1 MAIIRWRLGVQYWGS
16 LVAKMRV
23 LVPSSAGVDELMK
36 KPRMSAAFFYYA
48 CVLGIMHL
56 GSAAYAHAAPVDF
69 QRQIRPILSDNCLRC
84 HGPDE
89 SSRMAGLR
97 LDTKE
102 GIFSP
107 RANGTP
113 VIPKNAPES
122 LLYKRISDPDPRHR
136 MPPLAAH
143 KELTDDQKALLRQ
156 WIEEGAEWKQHW
168 AFTPPTRRELPT
180 VKNEAWVRNPID
192 RFVLAKLEA
201 NGLQP
206 SAEGNRRELI
216 RRVTLDLTGLP
227 PTVEDVEA
235 FVNDKAENA
244 YSKLVDRL
252 LASEHFGEHRAHYWL
267 DAARYADTN
276 GFHYDNYR
284 EMWPYRDWVIQA
296 FNRNL
301 PFDKFV
307 IEQLAGDLLPN
318 PTLDQLIASGFNR
331 NHSTTSENGVIE
343 EEMAVMYV
351 KDRADTTAA
360 VFLALTGACATCHDH
375 KFDPISQKD
384 HYALEAF
391 FNNTT
396 QRVMDYN
403 RPDQP
408 PMVIVPQPEDRQ
420 RWSEL
425 HQRRKDLDA
434 RLTAIRQAPSPAFD
448 QWLNS
453 NSTLPATPLEA
464 APEVFR
470 LAADGIARAIV
481 KGVSQDVVLE
491 PGITLSEG
499 PWQGRRALKFDG
511 KSALKLPNVDAFTG
525 RDPFSVSAWVYIP
538 KIKYHPGL
546 TGDGSHST
554 IASQVTRVSTNGTT
568 TRRGWMM
575 FLDQGVPGM
584 ELFGDEGKA
593 IRAQALQNAPLK
605 EGVWTHLT
613 FTYDGS
619 GKETGLSL
627 HVNGNS
633 VPTERGAYGIQYL
646 HVANTL
652 PGTAKTDAPL
662 LMGSDGDQGL
672 FEGSI
677 AEFEIRSRAISAEES
692 RLVAAWPQ
700 IVDARKVKV
709 SEQSAAQKESLRLY
723 FSNHGDAPY
732 RDALRELASVD
743 AELKT
748 IENRS
753 ETALIMEDRAETK
766 PTANVL
772 FRGLYDQPRDAVS
785 ANVPSVLPPM
795 PTSLPRN
802 RLGLA
807 EWMVE
812 PSNPLTARVAV
823 NRFWQQ
829 IFGVGIVKT
838 TEDFGSQGETPSH
851 PELLDW
857 LAVEFRES
865 GWDVK
870 NLIRLM
876 VTSATYRQS
885 SVQSKEQKDPENRL
899 LARGPRFRMDAEMV
913 RDVALAASGLLVS
926 RVGGPPA
933 KPYQPSGVWEA
944 TSMKESNTKNYI
956 QDKGDN
962 LYRRSVYT
970 LWKRSAPPA
979 SLETFDAPTRET
991 YIVRRERTDTPLQAL
1006 VGLNDPQ
1013 FVEAARNLAEHATHS
1028 GQTLDA
1034 QVDYM
1039 SLRLIARR
1047 FGPKEKEVVARSY
1060 ADFLNYYQSHKA
1072 DASKLLTVGES
1083 KVDTSLAADKLAALT
1098 VLANELF
1105 NLDEVLNK

>member
-1 MAIIRWRLGVQYWGS
+1 MKTGILLGILYLAS
-16 LVAKMRV
+16 A
-23 LVPSSAGVDELMK
+23 PFASSA
-36 KPRMSAAFFYYA
+36 S
-48 CVLGIMHL
+48 
-56 GSAAYAHAAPVDF
+56 VDF
-69 QRQIRPILSDNCLRC
+69 QRQIQPILSDNCLRC

-97 LDTKE
+97 LDLKD
-102 GIFSP
+102 GLFSQRP
-107 RANGTP
+107 HGAP
-113 VIPKNAPES
+113 VIPGNAPES
-122 LLYKRISDPDPRHR
+122 LLYKRISDLDPRRR
-136 MPPLAAH
+136 MPPLSAH
-143 KELTDDQKALLRQ
+143 KELTDAQKALLRQ

-168 AFTPPTRRELPT
+168 AFTPPARPGPPP
-180 VKNEAWVRNPID
+180 VKNDKWPRNSID

-206 SAEGNRRELI
+206 AAEANKRELI

-227 PTVEDVEA
+227 PSPQDVES
-235 FVNDKAENA
+235 FVNDKSEDA
-244 YSKLVDRL
+244 YPKLVDRL

-301 PFDKFV
+301 PYDKFIV
-307 IEQLAGDLLPN
+307 EQLAGDLLPN

-360 VFLALTGACATCHDH
+360 VFLGLTAACATCHDH

-408 PMVIVPQPEDRQ
+408 PMVIVPQTQDRE

-425 HQRRKDLDA
+425 HRRQADLNA
-434 RLTAIRQAPSPAFD
+434 RLTAIRQAPSAAFES
-448 QWLNS
+448 WL
-453 NSTLPATPLEA
+453 STDAALPSMPLEA

-470 LAADGIARAIV
+470 LAVDSARF
-481 KGVSQDVVLE
+481 E
-491 PGITLSEG
+491 PGVTLDAD

-511 KSALKLPNVDAFTG
+511 KSALKLPNVNIITG
-525 RDPFSVSAWVYIP
+525 REAFSVSTWLYVP

-554 IASQVTRVSTNGTT
+554 IASQLERTSTAGPNGTPVV
-568 TRRGWMM
+568 TRRGWIMY
-575 FLDQGVPGM
+575 LDQGVPGM

-605 EGVWTHLT
+605 EGAWTHLT

-627 HVNGNS
+627 HVNGS
-633 VPTERGAYGIQYL
+633 PVPTERGAYGIQYL
-646 HVANTL
+646 HVAKTL

-662 LMGSDGDQGL
+662 LMGSDGDQGF

-677 AEFEIRSRAISAEES
+677 AEFGILGRAISDEEA
-692 RLVAAWPQ
+692 RLLTAWPQ
-700 IVDARKVKV
+700 IIDARKVNV
-709 SEQSAAQKESLRLY
+709 SQQTAAQKESLRLY
-723 FSNHGDAPY
+723 FSDHSDGAY
-732 RDALRELASVD
+732 RDVVHELASVD

-753 ETALIMEDRAETK
+753 DTALIMEDRTDTK
-766 PTANVL
+766 PTANLL
-772 FRGLYDQPRDAVS
+772 FRGLYDQPREALS

-795 PTSLPRN
+795 PDSLPRN

-812 PSNPLTARVAV
+812 PSNPLVARVAV

-838 TEDFGSQGETPSH
+838 TEDFGSQGEPPSH

-857 LAVEFRES
+857 LAVDFRES

-870 NLIRLM
+870 NLLRQI
-876 VTSATYRQS
+876 VTSASYRQS
-885 SVQSKEQKDPENRL
+885 SAQAQNQTKDQNDPDNRL
-899 LARGPRFRMDAEMV
+899 LAHGPRFRMDAEMV
-913 RDVALAASGLLVS
+913 RDLALSASGLLVS

-944 TSMKESNTKNYI
+944 TSMKESNTRNYV
-956 QDKGDN
+956 QDTGEN
-962 LYRRSVYT
+962 LYRRSLYT

-1006 VGLNDPQ
+1006 VTMNDPQ
-1013 FVEAARNLAEHATHS
+1013 FVEAARNLAEHAMHS
-1028 GQTLDA
+1028 DPSLDA

-1039 SLRLIARR
+1039 TSRLLARQFR
-1047 FGPKEKEVVARSY
+1047 PKERQVVARSY
-1060 ADFLNYYQSHKA
+1060 DEFFSYFESHKSDASRLLATGESKA
-1072 DASKLLTVGES
+1072 DATLP
-1083 KVDTSLAADKLAALT
+1083 VDKFAALT
-1098 VLANELF
+1098 VLANELL

>member
-1 MAIIRWRLGVQYWGS
+1 
-16 LVAKMRV
+16 MRR
-23 LVPSSAGVDELMK
+23 PQISSIL
-36 KPRMSAAFFYYA
+36 
-48 CVLGIMHL
+48 LGIL
-56 GSAAYAHAAPVDF
+56 YVGCVPLAPAAPVDF

-97 LDTKE
+97 LDTKD
-102 GIFSP
+102 GILTS
-107 RANGTP
+107 RTNGTP
-113 VIPKNAPES
+113 VIPKNPQES
-122 LLYKRISDPDPRHR
+122 LLYKRISDPDPRRR
-136 MPPLAAH
+136 MPPLSAH
-143 KELTDDQKALLRQ
+143 KELTEPQKALLRQ

-168 AFTPPTRRELPT
+168 AFTAPKRSDLPP
-180 VKNEAWVRNPID
+180 VKNEKWVRTPID
-192 RFVLAKLEA
+192 RFVLAKLETT
-201 NGLQP
+201 GLQP
-206 SAEGNRRELI
+206 APEANRRELI

-227 PTVEDVEA
+227 PSVEEVEA
-235 FVNDKAENA
+235 FVNDKSDNA
-244 YSKLVDRL
+244 YAKVVDRL

-301 PFDKFV
+301 SYDKFIV
-307 IEQLAGDLLPN
+307 EQLAGDLLPN

-351 KDRADTTAA
+351 KDRADTTSA
-360 VFLALTGACATCHDH
+360 VFLGLTGACATCHDH

-408 PMVIVPQPEDRQ
+408 PMVIVPQPQDRQ

-425 HQRRKDLDA
+425 QRRHRELEA
-434 RLTAIRQAPSPAFD
+434 RLTAIRQAPDEAFD
-448 QWLNS
+448 KWLKADIP
-453 NSTLPATPLEA
+453 LPASPIESA
-464 APEVFR
+464 ARVFR
-470 LAADGIARAIV
+470 FAADNATLVSGVTLGQQQGHAAI
-481 KGVSQDVVLE
+481 Q
-491 PGITLSEG
+491 
-499 PWQGRRALKFDG
+499 FDG
-511 KSALKLPNVDAFTG
+511 KSAVKLPNVNRLNG
-525 RDPFSVSAWVYIP
+525 RDPFSVSAWVYVP

-546 TGDGSHST
+546 TGTNGLPT
-554 IASQVTRVSTNGTT
+554 IASQLTRASVPGPNGTPVT
-568 TRRGWMM
+568 QLRGWRMY
-575 FLDQGVPGM
+575 LDQGVPGM
-584 ELFGDEGKA
+584 ELFGDDGKA
-593 IRAQALQNAPLK
+593 IRAQALQNEPIR
-605 EGVWTHLT
+605 EGAWNHLT
-613 FTYDGS
+613 FTYDGGGNES
-619 GKETGLSL
+619 GLSL
-627 HVNGNS
+627 YVNGNA
-633 VPTERGAYGIQYL
+633 VPIERGAFGIQYL
-646 HVANTL
+646 YVARTL
-652 PGTAKTDAPL
+652 PGTAKTDAPFV
-662 LMGSDGDQGL
+662 MGSDGAETY
-672 FEGSI
+672 FAGSVADFQI
-677 AEFEIRSRAISAEES
+677 LNRAVSNEEAW
-692 RLVAAWPQ
+692 LAASWPRP
-700 IVDARKVKV
+700 DDT
-709 SEQSAAQKESLRLY
+709 AAQKELLRRYYLNQADPAY
-723 FSNHGDAPY
+723 GNVLH
-732 RDALRELASVD
+732 ELAPID

-753 ETALIMEDRAETK
+753 STALVMEDRADAK
-766 PTANVL
+766 PTAHLL
-772 FRGLYDQPRDAVS
+772 FRGLYDQPRDEVT

-795 PTSLPRN
+795 PASLPRN

-807 EWMVE
+807 EWMTE
-812 PSNPLTARVAV
+812 PSNPLVARVAV

-857 LAVEFRES
+857 LAVDFRES

-870 NLIRLM
+870 NLLRQF
-876 VTSATYRQS
+876 VTSATYRQA
-885 SVQSKEQKDPENRL
+885 SVQAKDNGDPENRL
-899 LARGPRFRMDAEMV
+899 LSHGPRFRMDAEMV
-913 RDVALAASGLLVS
+913 RDLALSTSGLLVS

-944 TSMKESNTKNYI
+944 TSMKESNTKNYV

-962 LYRRSVYT
+962 LYRRSLYT

-1006 VGLNDPQ
+1006 VSMNDPQ
-1013 FVEAARNLAEHATHS
+1013 FVEAARNLAEHAMHS
-1028 GQTLDA
+1028 SQNLDA

-1039 SLRLIARR
+1039 TARLLARPFR
-1047 FGPKEKEVVARSY
+1047 PKEKEVVARSY
-1060 ADFLNYYQSHKA
+1060 AEFLSYYGSHKD
-1072 DASKLLTVGES
+1072 DAAKLLAVGES
-1083 KVDTSLAADKLAALT
+1083 KADSALPTDKFAALT
-1098 VLANELF
+1098 VVANELF

>member
-1 MAIIRWRLGVQYWGS
+1 
-16 LVAKMRV
+16 MRV

-36 KPRMSAAFFYYA
+36 KPRMSAAFFYYT
-48 CVLGIMHL
+48 CLLGILHL
-56 GSAAYAHAAPVDF
+56 GSATCAQAAPVDF

-97 LDTKE
+97 LDTNE

-113 VIPKNAPES
+113 VIPKNALES
-122 LLYKRISDPDPRHR
+122 LLYKRISDPDPRRR

-168 AFTPPTRRELPT
+168 AFTPPARPELPT
-180 VKNEAWVRNPID
+180 VKNEAWARNPID

-201 NGLQP
+201 NALQP
-206 SAEGNRRELI
+206 SADANKRELI

-227 PTVEDVEA
+227 PTVEEVEA

-276 GFHYDNYR
+276 GFHYDNFR

-301 PFDKFV
+301 SYDEFV

-420 RWSEL
+420 RWSDL

-434 RLTAIRQAPSPAFD
+434 RLTAIRQAPSAAFD
-448 QWLNS
+448 QWLTS
-453 NSTLPATPLEA
+453 DATLPATPLES

-470 LAADGIARAIV
+470 LATDGTARV
-481 KGVSQDVVLE
+481 TLKGVSQDVTLE
-491 PGITLSEG
+491 PGIRFGEG
-499 PWQGRRALKFDG
+499 PWQGHGALKFDG
-511 KSALKLPNVDAFTG
+511 KSALRLPNVDSFTG
-525 RDPFSVSAWVYIP
+525 HDPFSVSAWVYIP

-554 IASQVTRVSTNGTT
+554 IASQLTRVSANGIT
-568 TRRGWMM
+568 TRRGWML

-627 HVNGNS
+627 HVNGSS

-672 FEGSI
+672 LEGSI
-677 AEFEIRSRAISAEES
+677 AEFEVRSRAISAEEA
-692 RLVAAWPQ
+692 RLVAAWPE
-700 IVDARKVKV
+700 IVDARKVNV
-709 SEQSAAQKESLRLY
+709 SEQSAAQKESLRSY
-723 FSNHGDAPY
+723 FSNRSDASY
-732 RDALRELASVD
+732 RDVLRELASVD

-753 ETALIMEDRAETK
+753 ETALIMEDRVDTK

-795 PTSLPRN
+795 PASLPRN

-838 TEDFGSQGETPSH
+838 TEDFGSQGEAPFH

-885 SVQSKEQKDPENRL
+885 SVQSKDQKDPENRL

-944 TSMKESNTKNYI
+944 TSMKESNTKNYV

-1013 FVEAARNLAEHATHS
+1013 FVEAARNLAEHAMHS
-1028 GQTLDA
+1028 DQTLDA

-1039 SLRLIARR
+1039 SSRLIARR

-1072 DASKLLTVGES
+1072 DASKLLGGGGIQGGCYPPGG
-1083 KVDTSLAADKLAALT
+1083 
-1098 VLANELF
+1098 
-1105 NLDEVLNK
+1105 

>member
-1 MAIIRWRLGVQYWGS
+1 
-16 LVAKMRV
+16 
-23 LVPSSAGVDELMK
+23 
-36 KPRMSAAFFYYA
+36 
-48 CVLGIMHL
+48 
-56 GSAAYAHAAPVDF
+56 
-69 QRQIRPILSDNCLRC
+69 
-84 HGPDE
+84 
-89 SSRMAGLR
+89 MAGLR

-102 GIFSP
+102 GIFSQ

-113 VIPKNAPES
+113 VIPKNARES
-122 LLYKRISDPDPRHR
+122 LLYKRISDPDPRRR

-168 AFTPPTRRELPT
+168 AFTAPARPALPT
-180 VKNEAWVRNPID
+180 VRNEAWTRNAID

-201 NGLQP
+201 NALQP
-206 SAEGNRRELI
+206 SAEANKRELI

-227 PTVEDVEA
+227 PTVEEVEA
-235 FVNDKAENA
+235 FVNDKADNA

-301 PFDKFV
+301 SYDKFV

-420 RWSEL
+420 RWSDL
-425 HQRRKDLDA
+425 QRRRKDLDA
-434 RLTAIRQAPSPAFD
+434 RLTAIRQAPSEAFD

-453 NSTLPATPLEA
+453 NSALPATPLET

-470 LAADGIARAIV
+470 LAAGGAARVIV
-481 KGVSQDVVLE
+481 KGASQDVTLE
-491 PGITLSEG
+491 PGITLGEG
-499 PWQGRRALKFDG
+499 PWPGHGALKFDG
-511 KSALKLPNVDAFTG
+511 KSALKLPNVDSFTG

-546 TGDGSHST
+546 TGDNSHST
-554 IASQVTRVSTNGTT
+554 IASQVARVTANGTT
-568 TRRGWMM
+568 TRRGWTM

-605 EGVWTHLT
+605 VGAWTHLT

-627 HVNGNS
+627 HVNGSS

-652 PGTAKTDAPL
+652 PGTAKTGVPL

-677 AEFEIRSRAISAEES
+677 AEFAVHGRAISAEEA

-700 IVDARKVKV
+700 MVDARKVKV

-723 FSNHGDAPY
+723 YSNHSDAAY
-732 RDALRELASVD
+732 RDALRELASVN

-753 ETALIMEDRAETK
+753 ETALIMEDRADTK
-766 PTANVL
+766 PAANVL
-772 FRGLYDQPRDAVS
+772 FRGLYDQPRDAVA

-795 PTSLPRN
+795 PASLPRN

-885 SVQSKEQKDPENRL
+885 FVQSKDQKDPENRL

-913 RDVALAASGLLVS
+913 RDLALSASGLLVS

-944 TSMKESNTKNYI
+944 TSMKESNTKNYV

-962 LYRRSVYT
+962 LYRRSLYT

-1013 FVEAARNLAEHATHS
+1013 FVEAARNLAEHAMHS
-1028 GQTLDA
+1028 AQTLDA

-1039 SLRLIARR
+1039 SSRLIARR
-1047 FGPKEKEVVARSY
+1047 FGPKEKEVIARSY
-1060 ADFLNYYQSHKA
+1060 ADFLSYYQSHKA

-1083 KVDTSLAADKLAALT
+1083 KADANLPVDKFAALT

>member
-1 MAIIRWRLGVQYWGS
+1 
-16 LVAKMRV
+16 
-23 LVPSSAGVDELMK
+23 MK
-36 KPRMSAAFFYYA
+36 KPRMSAAFSYYTVIA
-48 CVLGIMHL
+48 GIL
-56 GSAAYAHAAPVDF
+56 LIGSAAAAQAATVDF

-97 LDTKE
+97 LDTKD
-102 GIFSP
+102 GIFSQRP
-107 RANGTP
+107 NGIP
-113 VIPKNAPES
+113 VIPGKAQES
-122 LLYKRISDPDPRHR
+122 LLYKRISDPDPRRR

-143 KELTDDQKALLRQ
+143 KELTDEQKALLRQ
-156 WIEEGAEWKQHW
+156 WIEEGAAWKQHW
-168 AFTPPTRRELPT
+168 AFAPPARPELPA
-180 VKNEAWVRNPID
+180 VKNEAWARNPID

-201 NGLQP
+201 NALQP
-206 SAEGNRRELI
+206 STEANKRELI

-227 PTVEDVEA
+227 PSPDEVEA
-235 FVNDKAENA
+235 FVNDKADDA
-244 YSKLVDRL
+244 YLKLVDRL

-301 PFDKFV
+301 SYDKFV

-420 RWSEL
+420 RWSDL
-425 HQRRKDLDA
+425 QQRRKDLDA
-434 RLTAIRQAPSPAFD
+434 RLNSLRQAPSPAFD

-470 LAADGIARAIV
+470 LAADGAARVTV
-481 KGVSQDVVLE
+481 KGASQDVTLE
-491 PGITLSEG
+491 PGITLGEG
-499 PWQGRRALKFDG
+499 PWLGHGALKFDG
-511 KSALKLPNVDAFTG
+511 KSALKLPNVDSFTG
-525 RDPFSVSAWVYIP
+525 RDPFSVSAWVYVP

-546 TGDGSHST
+546 TGDNSHST
-554 IASQVTRVSTNGTT
+554 IASQVARVTANGTT
-568 TRRGWMM
+568 TRRGWTM

-605 EGVWTHLT
+605 VGAWTHLT

-627 HVNGNS
+627 HVNGSS
-633 VPTERGAYGIQYL
+633 VATERGAYGIQYL

-652 PGTAKTDAPL
+652 PGTARTDVPL

-677 AEFEIRSRAISAEES
+677 AEFAVHSRAISAEEA

-700 IVDARKVKV
+700 IVDARKVKA

-723 FSNHGDAPY
+723 FSNHSDAAY
-732 RDALRELASVD
+732 RDALRELASVN

-795 PTSLPRN
+795 PASLPRN

-838 TEDFGSQGETPSH
+838 TEDFGSQGEAPSH

-876 VTSATYRQS
+876 VTSATYRQTA
-885 SVQSKEQKDPENRL
+885 VQSKDQKDPENRL

-913 RDVALAASGLLVS
+913 RDLALAASGLLVS

-944 TSMKESNTKNYI
+944 TSMKESNTKNYV

-962 LYRRSVYT
+962 LYRRSLYT

-1013 FVEAARNLAEHATHS
+1013 FVEAARNLAEHAMHS
-1028 GQTLDA
+1028 AQTLDA

-1039 SLRLIARR
+1039 SSRLIARR
-1047 FGPKEKEVVARSY
+1047 FGPKEKEVIARSY
-1060 ADFLNYYQSHKA
+1060 TDFFNYYQEHKA

-1083 KVDTSLAADKLAALT
+1083 KADASLPVDKFAALT

>member
-1 MAIIRWRLGVQYWGS
+1 MS
-16 LVAKMRV
+16 L
-23 LVPSSAGVDELMK
+23 
-36 KPRMSAAFFYYA
+36 AFFNHTCLLA
-48 CVLGIMHL
+48 SLLI
-56 GSAAYAHAAPVDF
+56 GSVPFAQAAAVDF

-102 GIFSP
+102 GIFSQRP
-107 RANGTP
+107 NGIP
-113 VIPKNAPES
+113 VIPGKAQDS
-122 LLYKRISDPDPRHR
+122 LLYKRISDPDPKRR

-143 KELTDDQKALLRQ
+143 KELTDEQKALLRQ

-168 AFTPPTRRELPT
+168 AFTAPVRPELPI
-180 VKNEAWVRNPID
+180 VKNEAWTRNPID
-192 RFVLAKLEA
+192 RFVLAKIEA
-201 NGLQP
+201 NGLLP
-206 SAEGNRRELI
+206 SAEANKRELI

-227 PTVEDVEA
+227 PTPEEVEA
-235 FVNDKAENA
+235 FINDKTDNA
-244 YSKLVDRL
+244 YSTLVDRL

-301 PFDKFV
+301 SYDKFV

-351 KDRADTTAA
+351 KDRADTTSA

-420 RWSEL
+420 RWSDL

-434 RLTAIRQAPSPAFD
+434 RLAAIRQAPSAAFD
-448 QWLNS
+448 QWLNA
-453 NSTLPATPLEA
+453 NSALPTTPLES

-470 LAADGIARAIV
+470 LAADGAARVIV
-481 KGVSQDVVLE
+481 KGASQDVALE
-491 PGITLSEG
+491 PGIALGEG
-499 PWQGRRALKFDG
+499 PWQGHGALKFDG
-511 KSALKLPNVDAFTG
+511 KSALKLPNIDSFTG
-525 RDPFSVSAWVYIP
+525 REAFSVSAWVYVP

-554 IASQVTRVSTNGTT
+554 IASQLTRVSGNGTT
-568 TRRGWMM
+568 TRRGWVM
-575 FLDQGVPGM
+575 FLDQGIPGM
-584 ELFGDEGKA
+584 ELFGDDGKA

-605 EGVWTHLT
+605 EGAWTHLT

-619 GKETGLSL
+619 GKETGLAL
-627 HVNGNS
+627 HVNGSS

-662 LMGSDGDQGL
+662 LMGSDGEQGL

-677 AEFEIRSRAISAEES
+677 ADFEVRSRAISAEES

-700 IVDARKVKV
+700 IVDARKITV

-723 FSNHGDAPY
+723 FSNHSDAAY
-732 RDALRELASVD
+732 RDALRELASVE

-753 ETALIMEDRAETK
+753 ETALVMEDRADTK
-766 PTANVL
+766 PMANVL

-795 PTSLPRN
+795 PASLPRN

-885 SVQSKEQKDPENRL
+885 SVQSKNQKDPENRL

-913 RDVALAASGLLVS
+913 RDVALAASGLLVA

-944 TSMKESNTKNYI
+944 TSMKESNTKNYV
-956 QDKGDN
+956 QDKGEN

-1006 VGLNDPQ
+1006 VGLNDTQ
-1013 FVEAARNLAEHATHS
+1013 FVEAARNLAEHAMHS
-1028 GQTLDA
+1028 NQTLDA

-1039 SLRLIARR
+1039 TSRLIARR

-1072 DASKLLTVGES
+1072 NASKLLEVGES
-1083 KVDTSLAADKLAALT
+1083 KADPELPVDKFAALT

>member
-1 MAIIRWRLGVQYWGS
+1 
-16 LVAKMRV
+16 
-23 LVPSSAGVDELMK
+23 
-36 KPRMSAAFFYYA
+36 
-48 CVLGIMHL
+48 
-56 GSAAYAHAAPVDF
+56 
-69 QRQIRPILSDNCLRC
+69 
-84 HGPDE
+84 
-89 SSRMAGLR
+89 MAGLR
-97 LDTKE
+97 LDTKD
-102 GIFSP
+102 GIFSQRP
-107 RANGTP
+107 NGIP
-113 VIPKNAPES
+113 VIPGKAQES
-122 LLYKRISDPDPRHR
+122 LLYKRISDPDPRRR
-136 MPPLAAH
+136 MPPLIAH
-143 KELTDDQKALLRQ
+143 KELTDEQKALLRQ

-168 AFTPPTRRELPT
+168 AFAPPARPDLPV
-180 VKNEAWVRNPID
+180 VKNDTWARNPID

-201 NGLQP
+201 NALQP
-206 SAEGNRRELI
+206 STEANKRELI

-227 PTVEDVEA
+227 PTVEEVEA
-235 FVNDKAENA
+235 FANDKTDNA

-301 PFDKFV
+301 SYDKFV

-331 NHSTTSENGVIE
+331 NHSTTNENGVIE

-420 RWSEL
+420 RWSDL

-434 RLTAIRQAPSPAFD
+434 RLTALRQAPNPAFD

-453 NSTLPATPLEA
+453 NSALPATPLES

-470 LAADGIARAIV
+470 LATDGTARVIV
-481 KGVSQDVVLE
+481 KGASQDVSLD
-491 PGITLSEG
+491 PGITLGEG
-499 PWQGRRALKFDG
+499 PWQGHGALKFDG
-511 KSALKLPNVDAFTG
+511 KSALKLPNVDSFTG

-554 IASQVTRVSTNGTT
+554 IASQIARVSTNGTT
-568 TRRGWMM
+568 TRRGWTM

-584 ELFGDEGKA
+584 ELFGDESKA
-593 IRAQALQNAPLK
+593 IRAQALQNAPVK

-619 GKETGLSL
+619 GKETGLAL
-627 HVNGNS
+627 HVNGSS

-662 LMGSDGDQGL
+662 LMGSDGEQGL

-677 AEFEIRSRAISAEES
+677 AEFEVRSRAISAEEA

-700 IVDARKVKV
+700 IVNARKLKV
-709 SEQSAAQKESLRLY
+709 SEQSTAQKESLRLY
-723 FSNHGDAPY
+723 FSNHADAAY

-743 AELKT
+743 AALKT

-772 FRGLYDQPRDAVS
+772 FRGLYDQPREALS

-795 PTSLPRN
+795 PASLPRN

-885 SVQSKEQKDPENRL
+885 SVQSRDQKDPENRF

-913 RDVALAASGLLVS
+913 RDLALSASGLLVS

-944 TSMKESNTKNYI
+944 TSMKESNTKNYV

-962 LYRRSVYT
+962 LYRRSLYT

-1013 FVEAARNLAEHATHS
+1013 FVEAARNLAEHAMHS
-1028 GQTLDA
+1028 NQTLDA
-1034 QVDYM
+1034 QIDYM
-1039 SLRLIARR
+1039 SSRLIARR
-1047 FGPKEKEVVARSY
+1047 FGPKEKEVAARSY
-1060 ADFLNYYQSHKA
+1060 ADFLNYYQSHTA

-1083 KVDTSLAADKLAALT
+1083 KVDATLPVDKFAALT

>member
-1 MAIIRWRLGVQYWGS
+1 
-16 LVAKMRV
+16 
-23 LVPSSAGVDELMK
+23 
-36 KPRMSAAFFYYA
+36 
-48 CVLGIMHL
+48 
-56 GSAAYAHAAPVDF
+56 
-69 QRQIRPILSDNCLRC
+69 
-84 HGPDE
+84 
-89 SSRMAGLR
+89 
-97 LDTKE
+97 
-102 GIFSP
+102 
-107 RANGTP
+107 
-113 VIPKNAPES
+113 
-122 LLYKRISDPDPRHR
+122 
-136 MPPLAAH
+136 
-143 KELTDDQKALLRQ
+143 
-156 WIEEGAEWKQHW
+156 
-168 AFTPPTRRELPT
+168 
-180 VKNEAWVRNPID
+180 
-192 RFVLAKLEA
+192 
-201 NGLQP
+201 
-206 SAEGNRRELI
+206 
-216 RRVTLDLTGLP
+216 
-227 PTVEDVEA
+227 
-235 FVNDKAENA
+235 
-244 YSKLVDRL
+244 
-252 LASEHFGEHRAHYWL
+252 L

-301 PFDKFV
+301 SYDKFV

-331 NHSTTSENGVIE
+331 NHSTTNENGIIE

-420 RWSEL
+420 RWSDL
-425 HQRRKDLDA
+425 QQRRKDLDA
-434 RLTAIRQAPSPAFD
+434 RLTAIRLAPSVAFD

-453 NSTLPATPLEA
+453 NSTLPPTPLES

-470 LAADGIARAIV
+470 LAADGTARVIV
-481 KGVSQDVVLE
+481 KGASQDVILE

-499 PWQGRRALKFDG
+499 PWPGHGALKFDG
-511 KSALKLPNVDAFTG
+511 KSALKLPNVDSFTG
-525 RDPFSVSAWVYIP
+525 RDPFSVIAWVYVP

-546 TGDGSHST
+546 TGDNSHST
-554 IASQVTRVSTNGTT
+554 VASQVARVTANGTT
-568 TRRGWMM
+568 TRRGWTM

-605 EGVWTHLT
+605 VGAWTHLT

-627 HVNGNS
+627 HVNGSS
-633 VPTERGAYGIQYL
+633 VATERGAYGIQYL

-652 PGTAKTDAPL
+652 PGTARTDVPL

-677 AEFEIRSRAISAEES
+677 AEFAVHSRAISAEEA

-700 IVDARKVKV
+700 IVDARKVKA

-723 FSNHGDAPY
+723 FSNHSDAAY
-732 RDALRELASVD
+732 RDALRELAGVN

-772 FRGLYDQPRDAVS
+772 FRGLYDQPRDAVA

-795 PTSLPRN
+795 PASLPRN

-838 TEDFGSQGETPSH
+838 TEDFGSQGEAPSH

-876 VTSATYRQS
+876 VTSATYRQTA
-885 SVQSKEQKDPENRL
+885 VQSKDQKDPENRL

-913 RDVALAASGLLVS
+913 RDLALSASGLLVS

-944 TSMKESNTKNYI
+944 TSMKESNTKNYV

-962 LYRRSVYT
+962 LYRRSLYT

-1013 FVEAARNLAEHATHS
+1013 FVEAARNLAEHAMHS
-1028 GQTLDA
+1028 AQTLDA
-1034 QVDYM
+1034 QVNYM
-1039 SLRLIARR
+1039 SSRLIARR
-1047 FGPKEKEVVARSY
+1047 FGPKEKEVIARSY
-1060 ADFLNYYQSHKA
+1060 TDFFNYYQEHKA

-1083 KVDTSLAADKLAALT
+1083 KVDANLPVDKFAALT

>member
-1 MAIIRWRLGVQYWGS
+1 
-16 LVAKMRV
+16 MR
-23 LVPSSAGVDELMK
+23 PQISTQSC
-36 KPRMSAAFFYYA
+36 YYS
-48 CVLGIMHL
+48 VILLGIL
-56 GSAAYAHAAPVDF
+56 NVSLASLAQAAPVDF

-89 SSRMAGLR
+89 SSRMVGLR

-102 GIFSP
+102 GIFSQRP
-107 RANGTP
+107 NGIP
-113 VIPKNAPES
+113 VIPGKAQES
-122 LLYKRISDPDPRHR
+122 LVYKRISDPDPRRR
-136 MPPLAAH
+136 MPPLVAH
-143 KELTDDQKALLRQ
+143 KELTDEQKALLRQ

-168 AFTPPTRRELPT
+168 AFAAPARPQLPI
-180 VKNEAWVRNPID
+180 VKNEAWARNPID
-192 RFVLAKLEA
+192 RFVLAKLET

-206 SAEGNRRELI
+206 SAEANKRELI

-244 YSKLVDRL
+244 YLKLVDRL

-296 FNRNL
+296 FNSNL
-301 PFDKFV
+301 SYDKFV

-408 PMVIVPQPEDRQ
+408 PMVIVPQLEDRP
-420 RWSEL
+420 RWSDL
-425 HQRRKDLDA
+425 QQRLKDLNA
-434 RLTAIRQAPSPAFD
+434 RLTAIRQAPSAAFD

-453 NSTLPATPLEA
+453 DAALPSMPLEA

-470 LAADGIARAIV
+470 LAADGTARV
-481 KGVSQDVVLE
+481 TLKGAAQDVALE
-491 PGITLSEG
+491 PGIALGEG

-511 KSALKLPNVDAFTG
+511 KSSLKLPNVDSFTG
-525 RDPFSVSAWVYIP
+525 REPFSVSAWVYIP

-554 IASQVTRVSTNGTT
+554 IASQVTRVSANGTT

-575 FLDQGVPGM
+575 FLDQGIPGM

-593 IRAQALQNAPLK
+593 IRAQALQNAPVK
-605 EGVWTHLT
+605 EGAWTHLT

-627 HVNGNS
+627 HVNGGS

-662 LMGSDGDQGL
+662 LMGSDGEQGL
-672 FEGSI
+672 LEGSI
-677 AEFEIRSRAISAEES
+677 ADFEVRSRAISAEEA

-700 IVDARKVKV
+700 IVDARRVKV

-723 FSNHGDAPY
+723 FSNHSDAAY
-732 RDALRELASVD
+732 RDVLRELASVD

-753 ETALIMEDRAETK
+753 ETALIMEDRADTK
-766 PTANVL
+766 PVANVL

-795 PTSLPRN
+795 PASLPRN

-807 EWMVE
+807 EWMVV

-838 TEDFGSQGETPSH
+838 TEDFGSQGEAPFH

-870 NLIRLM
+870 NLLRLM

-885 SVQSKEQKDPENRL
+885 SVQSREQKDPENRL

-944 TSMKESNTKNYI
+944 TSMKESNTKNYV

-1013 FVEAARNLAEHATHS
+1013 FVEAARNLAERAMHS
-1028 GQTLDA
+1028 NQTLDA

-1039 SLRLIARR
+1039 SSRLIARR
-1047 FGPKEKEVVARSY
+1047 FGPKEKEVVTRSY
-1060 ADFLNYYQSHKA
+1060 TDFLNYYQSHKA
-1072 DASKLLTVGES
+1072 DANKLLKVGES
-1083 KVDTSLAADKLAALT
+1083 KADATLPVEKFAALT

>member
-1 MAIIRWRLGVQYWGS
+1 LAI
-16 LVAKMRV
+16 
-23 LVPSSAGVDELMK
+23 
-36 KPRMSAAFFYYA
+36 
-48 CVLGIMHL
+48 
-56 GSAAYAHAAPVDF
+56 
-69 QRQIRPILSDNCLRC
+69 
-84 HGPDE
+84 
-89 SSRMAGLR
+89 
-97 LDTKE
+97 
-102 GIFSP
+102 
-107 RANGTP
+107 
-113 VIPKNAPES
+113 
-122 LLYKRISDPDPRHR
+122 
-136 MPPLAAH
+136 
-143 KELTDDQKALLRQ
+143 
-156 WIEEGAEWKQHW
+156 
-168 AFTPPTRRELPT
+168 
-180 VKNEAWVRNPID
+180 
-192 RFVLAKLEA
+192 
-201 NGLQP
+201 
-206 SAEGNRRELI
+206 
-216 RRVTLDLTGLP
+216 
-227 PTVEDVEA
+227 
-235 FVNDKAENA
+235 
-244 YSKLVDRL
+244 
-252 LASEHFGEHRAHYWL
+252 
-267 DAARYADTN
+267 
-276 GFHYDNYR
+276 
-284 EMWPYRDWVIQA
+284 
-296 FNRNL
+296 
-301 PFDKFV
+301 
-307 IEQLAGDLLPN
+307 
-318 PTLDQLIASGFNR
+318 
-331 NHSTTSENGVIE
+331 
-343 EEMAVMYV
+343 
-351 KDRADTTAA
+351 
-360 VFLALTGACATCHDH
+360 
-375 KFDPISQKD
+375 
-384 HYALEAF
+384 
-391 FNNTT
+391 
-396 QRVMDYN
+396 
-403 RPDQP
+403 
-408 PMVIVPQPEDRQ
+408 
-420 RWSEL
+420 
-425 HQRRKDLDA
+425 
-434 RLTAIRQAPSPAFD
+434 
-448 QWLNS
+448 
-453 NSTLPATPLEA
+453 
-464 APEVFR
+464 
-470 LAADGIARAIV
+470 
-481 KGVSQDVVLE
+481 E
-491 PGITLSEG
+491 PGITLGEG
-499 PWQGRRALKFDG
+499 PWEGHRALKFDG
-511 KSALKLPNVDAFTG
+511 KSSLKLPNVDVFTG
-525 RDPFSVSAWVYIP
+525 RAPFSVSTWVYVP

-554 IASQVTRVSTNGTT
+554 IASQLTRVSANGTT

-584 ELFGDEGKA
+584 ELFGDEGKV
-593 IRAQALQNAPLK
+593 IRAQALQNAPIK

-627 HVNGNS
+627 HLNGTS

-652 PGTAKTDAPL
+652 PGTAKTDVPL
-662 LMGSDGDQGL
+662 LMGSDGEQGL

-677 AEFEIRSRAISAEES
+677 AEFEVRSRAISAEEA
-692 RLVAAWPQ
+692 RLVAAWAQ
-700 IVDARKVKV
+700 IVDARKMQV
-709 SEQSAAQKESLRLY
+709 SEQSGAQKEALRLY
-723 FSNHGDAPY
+723 FSNHSDAAY
-732 RDALRELASVD
+732 REALRELASVD
-743 AELKT
+743 GELKT

-753 ETALIMEDRAETK
+753 ETALIMEDRADTK
-766 PTANVL
+766 PMANVL

-795 PTSLPRN
+795 PASLPRN

-885 SVQSKEQKDPENRL
+885 SVQSKDQKDPENRL

-913 RDVALAASGLLVS
+913 RDLALSASGLLVS

-944 TSMKESNTKNYI
+944 TSMKESNTKNYV

-1013 FVEAARNLAEHATHS
+1013 FVEAARNLAERAMHS
-1028 GQTLDA
+1028 AQTLDA

-1039 SLRLIARR
+1039 SSRLIARR
-1047 FGPKEKEVVARSY
+1047 FGPKEREVVARCY
-1060 ADFLNYYQSHKA
+1060 ADFLDYYQSHKA
-1072 DASKLLTVGES
+1072 DASKLLAVGES
-1083 KVDTSLAADKLAALT
+1083 KADSTLPVDKFAALT

>member
-1 MAIIRWRLGVQYWGS
+1 M
-16 LVAKMRV
+16 
-23 LVPSSAGVDELMK
+23 SSAFLN
-36 KPRMSAAFFYYA
+36 YA
-48 CVLGIMHL
+48 CLLAILHI
-56 GSAAYAHAAPVDF
+56 GSASFAQAAPVDF

-97 LDTKE
+97 LDTKD
-102 GIFSP
+102 GIFSQ
-107 RANGTP
+107 RTNGTP
-113 VIPKNAPES
+113 VIPKNALES
-122 LLYKRISDPDPRHR
+122 LVYKRISDPDPRRR
-136 MPPLAAH
+136 MPPLSAH
-143 KELTDDQKALLRQ
+143 KELTDAQKALLRQ

-168 AFTPPTRRELPT
+168 AFTPPVRPALP
-180 VKNEAWVRNPID
+180 VVEKEAWARNPID

-206 SAEGNRRELI
+206 APEANKRELI

-227 PTVEDVEA
+227 PTVEEVEA
-235 FVNDKAENA
+235 FVNDTAENA
-244 YSKLVDRL
+244 YSKVVDRL

-301 PFDKFV
+301 SYDKFV

-331 NHSTTSENGVIE
+331 NHSTTNENGVIE

-408 PMVIVPQPEDRQ
+408 PLVIVPQPDDRQ
-420 RWSEL
+420 RWSDL
-425 HQRRKDLDA
+425 HQRRKDLNA
-434 RLTAIRQAPSPAFD
+434 HLAAVRQARSAASD
-448 QWLNS
+448 TWLNS
-453 NSTLPATPLEA
+453 NSTLPGTPLED

-470 LAADGIARAIV
+470 LAAADAARV
-481 KGVSQDVVLE
+481 TLKGASHDVALG
-491 PGITLSEG
+491 PGITLGEG
-499 PWQGRRALKFDG
+499 PWQKHGALKFDG
-511 KSALKLPNVDAFTG
+511 KSALKLPNVDSFTG
-525 RDPFSVSAWVYIP
+525 REPFSVSAWVYIP

-554 IASQVTRVSTNGTT
+554 IASQLTRVSTVGPNGTPVV

-575 FLDQGVPGM
+575 YLDQGVPGM

-593 IRAQALQNAPLK
+593 IRAQALQNAPIK
-605 EGVWTHLT
+605 EGAWTHLT

-619 GKETGLSL
+619 GKETGLAL
-627 HVNGNS
+627 HVNGS
-633 VPTERGAYGIQYL
+633 TVSTERGAYGIQYL

-662 LMGSDGDQGL
+662 LMGSDGEQGL

-677 AEFEIRSRAISAEES
+677 AEFEVRSRAISGEEA

-700 IVDARKVKV
+700 IVDARKLKP

-723 FSNHGDAPY
+723 FSNYADTAY
-732 RDALRELASVD
+732 RDLLRELASVD

-748 IENRS
+748 IEDRS
-753 ETALIMEDRAETK
+753 ETALIMEDRADTK
-766 PTANVL
+766 PMANLL
-772 FRGLYDQPRDAVS
+772 FRGLYDQPREALS

-795 PTSLPRN
+795 PASLPRN

-838 TEDFGSQGETPSH
+838 TEDFGSQGETPSY

-865 GWDVK
+865 GWNIK

-885 SVQSKEQKDPENRL
+885 SVQSKDQKDPENRL

-913 RDVALAASGLLVS
+913 RDVALSASGLLIS
-926 RVGGPPA
+926 RIGGPPA

-944 TSMKESNTKNYI
+944 TSMKESNTKNYV
-956 QDKGDN
+956 QDKGEN
-962 LYRRSVYT
+962 LYRRSLYT

-1013 FVEAARNLAEHATHS
+1013 FVEAARNLAEHAMHS
-1028 GQTLDA
+1028 NPTLDA

-1039 SLRLIARR
+1039 SSRLIARL
-1047 FGPKEKEVVARSY
+1047 FGPKEKEVVTRSY

-1072 DASKLLTVGES
+1072 DASKLLAVGES
-1083 KVDTSLAADKLAALT
+1083 KADGSLPMDKFAALT

>member
-1 MAIIRWRLGVQYWGS
+1 
-16 LVAKMRV
+16 
-23 LVPSSAGVDELMK
+23 
-36 KPRMSAAFFYYA
+36 MSAAFFCYTFA
-48 CVLGIMHL
+48 LGVLHI
-56 GSAAYAHAAPVDF
+56 GSASFAQAAAVDF

-97 LDTKE
+97 LDTKD
-102 GIFSP
+102 GIFSQRP
-107 RANGTP
+107 NGIP
-113 VIPKNAPES
+113 VIPGKAQES
-122 LLYKRISDPDPRHR
+122 LLYKRISDPDPRRR

-143 KELTDDQKALLRQ
+143 KELTDAQKTLLRQ

-168 AFTPPTRRELPT
+168 AFTPPARPQLPT
-180 VKNEAWVRNPID
+180 VRNEGWARNPID

-206 SAEGNRRELI
+206 SAEANKRELI

-227 PTVEDVEA
+227 PTVEEVES
-235 FVNDKAENA
+235 FVNAKADDA
-244 YSKLVDRL
+244 YPKLVDRL

-301 PFDKFV
+301 SFDKFI

-408 PMVIVPQPEDRQ
+408 PIVIVPQPEDRQ
-420 RWSEL
+420 RWSDL

-434 RLTAIRQAPSPAFD
+434 RLSALRQAPNAAFD
-448 QWLNS
+448 QWLNAS
-453 NSTLPATPLEA
+453 SALPAPPLESSS
-464 APEVFR
+464 EVFR
-470 LAADGIARAIV
+470 LSVDGAARV
-481 KGVSQDVVLE
+481 TQKGAAQDVALE
-491 PGITLSEG
+491 PGITLGED
-499 PWQGRRALKFDG
+499 PWQAPRALKFDG
-511 KSALKLPNVDAFTG
+511 KSALKLPNVDSFTG
-525 RDPFSVSAWVYIP
+525 REPFSVSAWIYVP

-554 IASQVTRVSTNGTT
+554 IASQLTRVSTTGPNGTPVA
-568 TRRGWMM
+568 TRRGWTMY
-575 FLDQGVPGM
+575 LDQGVPGM

-593 IRAQALQNAPLK
+593 IRAQALQNAPIK
-605 EGVWTHLT
+605 ERVWTHLT

-619 GKETGLSL
+619 GKETGLAL
-627 HVNGNS
+627 HVNGSS

-646 HVANTL
+646 HVIKTL
-652 PGTAKTDAPL
+652 SGTAKTDAPL

-677 AEFEIRSRAISAEES
+677 AEFEVRSRAISAEES

-700 IVDARKVKV
+700 IVEARKVKV

-723 FSNHGDAPY
+723 FSNHSDVAY

-743 AELKT
+743 AELKA

-753 ETALIMEDRAETK
+753 ETALIMEDRADTK
-766 PTANVL
+766 PTANLL
-772 FRGLYDQPRDAVS
+772 FRGLYDQPRDAVG

-795 PTSLPRN
+795 PSSLPRN

-812 PSNPLTARVAV
+812 PSNPLTSRVAV

-870 NLIRLM
+870 KLIRLM

-885 SVQSKEQKDPENRL
+885 SVQSKDQKDPENRL

-913 RDVALAASGLLVS
+913 RDVALSASGLLVS

-944 TSMKESNTKNYI
+944 TSMRESNTKNYV

-1013 FVEAARNLAEHATHS
+1013 FVEAARNLAEHAMHS
-1028 GQTLDA
+1028 SQTLDA

-1039 SLRLIARR
+1039 SSRLIARR

-1083 KVDTSLAADKLAALT
+1083 KADPNLPVDKFAALT

>member
-1 MAIIRWRLGVQYWGS
+1 MKRRHMLAVLCMA
-16 LVAKMRV
+16 
-23 LVPSSAGVDELMK
+23 SA
-36 KPRMSAAFFYYA
+36 PFAQ
-48 CVLGIMHL
+48 
-56 GSAAYAHAAPVDF
+56 AAPVDF

-89 SSRMAGLR
+89 SSRMVGLR
-97 LDTKE
+97 LDTRE
-102 GIFSP
+102 GIFSQRP
-107 RANGTP
+107 NGAP
-113 VIPKNAPES
+113 VVPGKAQES
-122 LLYKRISDPDPRHR
+122 LLYKRISDPDPRRR
-136 MPPLAAH
+136 MPPLVAH
-143 KELTDDQKALLRQ
+143 KELTDAQKGLLRQ

-168 AFTPPTRRELPT
+168 AFTVPARPSLPT
-180 VKNEAWVRNPID
+180 VKNESWARNPID

-206 SAEGNRRELI
+206 SSEANKRALI

-227 PTVEDVEA
+227 PTVEEVEA
-235 FVNDKAENA
+235 FVNDKADNA
-244 YSKLVDRL
+244 YTKVVDRL
-252 LASEHFGEHRAHYWL
+252 LASVHFGEHRAHYWL

-331 NHSTTSENGVIE
+331 NHSTTSESGLIE
-343 EEMAVMYV
+343 DEIKVMYV
-351 KDRADTTAA
+351 KDRADTSAA
-360 VFLALTGACATCHDH
+360 VFLGLTGACATCHDH
-375 KFDPISQKD
+375 KFDPISQRD

-396 QRVMDYN
+396 QRVMDNN

-408 PMVIVPQPEDRQ
+408 PRVIVPLAEDRAH
-420 RWSEL
+420 WEEL
-425 HQRRKDLDA
+425 GRRRQDLDA
-434 RLTAIRQAPSPAFD
+434 RLVATRQAPNPAFD
-448 QWLNS
+448 KWLNS
-453 NSTLPATPLEA
+453 DVSLQQAPIAS

-470 LAADGIARAIV
+470 LSVNGTP
-481 KGVSQDVVLE
+481 LE
-491 PGITLSEG
+491 PGVTVGED

-511 KSALKLPNVDAFTG
+511 KSALKLRNLDYITG
-525 RDPFSVSAWVYIP
+525 REPFSVSAWVYVP
-538 KIKYHPGL
+538 KIKYHSGVSKALGHPA
-546 TGDGSHST
+546 
-554 IASQVTRVSTNGTT
+554 IASQLTRVSATAPNGNPVVHL
-568 TRRGWMM
+568 RGWVMY
-575 FLDQGVPGM
+575 LDQGVPGL

-593 IRAQALQNAPLK
+593 IRAQALQNEPIK

-619 GKETGLSL
+619 GREKGLSL
-627 HVNGNS
+627 HVDGRTL
-633 VPTERGAYGIQYL
+633 PTERRAFGITYAY
-646 HVANTL
+646 VVDAL

-662 LMGSDGDQGL
+662 LLGSDGDQGL

-677 AEFEIRSRAISAEES
+677 AEFQILGRAISGEEA
-692 RLVAAWPQ
+692 RLVGSWPQ
-700 IVDARKVKV
+700 IADALK
-709 SEQSAAQKESLRLY
+709 QSASQRTAAQKEALRLY
-723 FSNHGDAPY
+723 YLNQSDAAY
-732 RDALRELASVD
+732 RDAVRELASVE
-743 AELKT
+743 AELKG

-753 ETALIMEDRAETK
+753 ATALVMDERPDKK
-766 PTANVL
+766 PTTNLL
-772 FRGLYDQPRDAVS
+772 FRGLYDQPRETLD

-795 PTSLPRN
+795 PASLPRN

-870 NLIRLM
+870 NLLKLM

-885 SVQSKEQKDPENRL
+885 AVQTKDQKDPENRL
-899 LARGPRFRMDAEMV
+899 LAHGPRFRMDAEMV
-913 RDVALAASGLLVS
+913 RDLALSTSGLLVS

-933 KPYQPSGVWEA
+933 KPYQPTGVWEA
-944 TSMKESNTKNYI
+944 TSMRESNTRIYV
-956 QDKGDN
+956 QDKGEN
-962 LYRRSVYT
+962 LYRRSLYT

-1006 VGLNDPQ
+1006 VSLNDPQ
-1013 FVEAARNLAEHATHS
+1013 FVEAARNLAEHAMHS

-1034 QVDYM
+1034 QVDFM
-1039 SLRLIARR
+1039 TSRLISRH
-1047 FGPKEKEVVARSY
+1047 FGEKEKVVVARSFG
-1060 ADFLNYYQSHKA
+1060 DFLSYYQAHKD
-1072 DASKLLTVGES
+1072 DANKLLAVGES
-1083 KVDTSLAADKLAALT
+1083 KADSTLPVDRFAALT
-1098 VLANELF
+1098 VLANELL

>member
-1 MAIIRWRLGVQYWGS
+1 MV
-16 LVAKMRV
+16 
-23 LVPSSAGVDELMK
+23 
-36 KPRMSAAFFYYA
+36 
-48 CVLGIMHL
+48 
-56 GSAAYAHAAPVDF
+56 
-69 QRQIRPILSDNCLRC
+69 
-84 HGPDE
+84 
-89 SSRMAGLR
+89 GLR

-102 GIFSP
+102 GIFSQRP
-107 RANGTP
+107 NGIP
-113 VIPKNAPES
+113 VVPGKAQES
-122 LLYKRISDPDPRHR
+122 LLYKRISDPDPRRR

-143 KELTDDQKALLRQ
+143 KELTDAQKALLRQ

-168 AFTPPTRRELPT
+168 AFTPPTRPQLPT
-180 VKNEAWVRNPID
+180 VRNEAWARNPID

-206 SAEGNRRELI
+206 SAEANKRELI

-227 PTVEDVEA
+227 PTVEEVES
-235 FVNDKAENA
+235 FVNDKADNA
-244 YSKLVDRL
+244 YLKLVDRL
-252 LASEHFGEHRAHYWL
+252 LASVHFGEHRAHYWL

-301 PFDKFV
+301 SFDKFI

-420 RWSEL
+420 RWSDL

-434 RLTAIRQAPSPAFD
+434 RLSALRQAPNPAFD
-448 QWLNS
+448 QWLNAS
-453 NSTLPATPLEA
+453 SALPATPLESPA
-464 APEVFR
+464 EVFR
-470 LAADGIARAIV
+470 LSVDGTARVTLKGAA
-481 KGVSQDVVLE
+481 QDVKLE
-491 PGITLSEG
+491 PGITLGEDPWLG
-499 PWQGRRALKFDG
+499 PRALKFDG
-511 KSALKLPNVDAFTG
+511 KSTLKLPNVDSFTG
-525 RDPFSVSAWVYIP
+525 REPFSVSAWIYVP

-554 IASQVTRVSTNGTT
+554 IASQLTRVSTAGPNGAPAG
-568 TRRGWMM
+568 TRRGWTMY
-575 FLDQGVPGM
+575 LDQGVPGM

-593 IRAQALQNAPLK
+593 IRAQALQNAPIK
-605 EGVWTHLT
+605 EKVWTHLT

-619 GKETGLSL
+619 GKETGLAL
-627 HVNGNS
+627 HVNGSS

-646 HVANTL
+646 HVVNTL

-662 LMGSDGDQGL
+662 LMASDGDQGL

-677 AEFEIRSRAISAEES
+677 AEFEVRSRAISAEEA

-709 SEQSAAQKESLRLY
+709 SEQSAAQKQSLRLY
-723 FSNHGDAPY
+723 FSNHADAAY
-732 RDALRELASVD
+732 RDVLRELASVD
-743 AELKT
+743 AELKA

-753 ETALIMEDRAETK
+753 ETALIMEDRADAK
-766 PTANVL
+766 PTANLL
-772 FRGLYDQPRDAVS
+772 FRGLYDQPREAVS

-795 PTSLPRN
+795 PSSLPRN

-870 NLIRLM
+870 NLLRLM

-885 SVQSKEQKDPENRL
+885 SVQSKDQKDPENRL

-913 RDVALAASGLLVS
+913 RDVALSASGLLVS

-944 TSMKESNTKNYI
+944 TSMKESNTKNYV

-1013 FVEAARNLAEHATHS
+1013 FVEAARNLAEHAMHS
-1028 GQTLDA
+1028 NQALDD

-1039 SLRLIARR
+1039 TSRLIARK

-1083 KVDTSLAADKLAALT
+1083 KADATLPVDKFAALT